1 MLSRATFARLVLFRA
16 LTICILV
23 GVAALAGIAKAS
35 AQEWPQRTVRI
46 VVGYGAGGGTDLV
59 ARIVAQALQEK
70 LKQPFVVE
78 NKVGA
83 SGIVG
88 ADSVAKAEKDGY
100 TLYLVNNAHIIVG
113 VMNKTLPYD
122 TITSFEPIGQVATGG
137 LAIVARPDFPAKT
150 VKELIDLAK
159 KDPGKI
165 TFASVGNGTTQHFT
179 GELLMQIAGISML
192 HVPYRNSPAAI
203 SGVMGK
209 HVDLMFDTVSAVL
222 GPVQGGELRA
232 LAVTG
237 RERYQ
242 SIPDVPTAIESGLL
256 PDYEVTT
263 WYGLVA
269 PAGTPKPVIDA
280 INKALAEIVT
290 DPAVRE
296 RLEKVGAI
304 AASSSVEAFRVHM
317 QSEFKRWGGVREA
330 AKIEQQ

>member
-1 MLSRATFARLVLFRA
+1 MKIRA
-16 LTICILV
+16 LTAFI
-23 GVAALAGIAKAS
+23 VALFVAVFHTTSSKA
-35 AQEWPQRTVRI
+35 QDWPQRTVRI

-59 ARIVAQALQEK
+59 ARIVAQALQDK
-70 LKQPFVVE
+70 FKRPFIVE

-113 VMNKTLPYD
+113 VMTKSLPYKTLE
-122 TITSFEPIGQVATGG
+122 SFDPVGQVATGS
-137 LAIVARPDFPAKT
+137 LVITTRPDFPAKN
-150 VKELIDLAK
+150 VKELIELAK
-159 KDPGKI
+159 ASPGKI

-179 GELLMQIAGISML
+179 AELLMQMAGINML
-192 HVPYRNSPAAI
+192 HVPFRNSPAAT

-237 RERYQ
+237 RERYP

-269 PAGTPKPVIDA
+269 PAGTPQPIVAKLNA
-280 INKALAEIVT
+280 ALKEIVA
-290 DPAVRE
+290 DPVVVDRLLKAGAVAASSTVDGFRDHMKSELARWSAVRE
-296 RLEKVGAI
+296 ATR
-304 AASSSVEAFRVHM
+304 
-317 QSEFKRWGGVREA
+317 
-330 AKIEQQ
+330 IEQQ

>member
-1 MLSRATFARLVLFRA
+1 MHFRFPIA
-16 LTICILV
+16 CILASV
-23 GVAALAGIAKAS
+23 LAAMAATPTA
-35 AQEWPQRTVRI
+35 AQDWPQRTVKL

-88 ADSVAKAEKDGY
+88 ADSVAKSDKDGY

-122 TITSFEPIGQVATGG
+122 TLSSFEPVGQVATGS
-137 LAIVARPDFPAKT
+137 LVIAARPDFPAKN

-159 KDPGKI
+159 SSPGKI
-165 TFASVGNGTTQHFT
+165 TFASVGAGTTQHFT
-179 GELLMQIAGISML
+179 GELLMQIAGINML
-192 HVPYRNSPAAI
+192 HVPFRNSPAAI

-237 RERYQ
+237 RERYP
-242 SIPDVPTAIESGLL
+242 SIPEVPTAIESGLL

-269 PAGTPKPVIDA
+269 PAGTPKPVIER
-280 INKALAEIVT
+280 INKALSEIVK
-290 DPAVRE
+290 DEAVKE
-296 RLEKVGAI
+296 RLAKVGAV
-304 AASSSVEAFRVHM
+304 AASSSVEGFRDHM
-317 QSEFKRWGGVREA
+317 RSELKRWGAVREA

>member
-1 MLSRATFARLVLFRA
+1 MRLRLSVF
-16 LTICILV
+16 
-23 GVAALAGIAKAS
+23 AALALIAAS
-35 AQEWPQRTVRI
+35 LPPKSSFAQEWPQRPVRI

-70 LKQPFVVE
+70 LHQSVVVE

-83 SGIVG
+83 SGILG
-88 ADSVAKAEKDGY
+88 ADSVARADKDGY

-113 VMNKTLPYD
+113 VMTKKLPYE
-122 TITSFEPIGQVATGG
+122 TIASFEPIGQVATGS
-137 LAIVARPDFPAKT
+137 LAIVARPDFPAKD
-150 VKELIDLAK
+150 VKELIELAK
-159 KDPGKI
+159 ASPGKI

-179 GELLMQIAGISML
+179 AELLMQVAGINML
-192 HVPYRNSPAAI
+192 HVPFRNSPAAV

-222 GPVQGGELRA
+222 GPIQGGELKA

-237 RERYQ
+237 RERFPA
-242 SIPDVPTAIESGLL
+242 IPTTPTAIESGLL

-269 PAGTPKPVIDA
+269 PAGTPKPVIEKL
-280 INKALAEIVT
+280 NKALNDIVA
-290 DPAVRE
+290 DDVVKE
-296 RLEKVGAI
+296 RMAKAGAI
-304 AASSSVEAFRVHM
+304 AAGSTSDGFRDHLKA
-317 QSEFKRWGGVREA
+317 EFVRWGAVREA